1 MGILG
6 QITHQVRAL
15 DNKSAN
21 KTSEFDKGS
30 REKWKSNKGKRIES
44 MHQLLKNTDPLKV
57 DESLLES
64 RIEYLFE
71 FGLDDEK

>member
-1 MGILG
+1 MD
-6 QITHQVRAL
+6 QKAAYR
-15 DNKSAN
+15 
-21 KTSEFDKGS
+21 TSDFDKGS
-30 REKWKSNKGKRIES
+30 IEKWNSNEEKGIGS